1 MAKADSAHQ
10 VEPTTDPHDYPELQ
24 RRFGGRYVARRGTQV
39 IADAETYDALSD
51 HLRREKFE
59 AEDVVIEYVDPPDLV
74 SAY

>member
-1 MAKADSAHQ
+1 MAKADPAHQ
-10 VEPTTDPHDYPELQ
+10 AERATSPLDYPELQ

-39 IADAETYDALSD
+39 IAAAETYDALSD
-51 HLRREKFE
+51 HLRKGKTE